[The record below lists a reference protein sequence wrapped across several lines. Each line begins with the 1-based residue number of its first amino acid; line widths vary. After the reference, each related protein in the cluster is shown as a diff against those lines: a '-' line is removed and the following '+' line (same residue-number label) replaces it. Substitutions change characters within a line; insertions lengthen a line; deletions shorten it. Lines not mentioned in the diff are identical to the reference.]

1 MQRTMNNSQKFGA
14 LLVVLG
20 LAGFATAVGLR
31 FSSDANSPGELPAAS
46 LLFILIGMAFYF
58 PQLLEDENK
67 GLSTMRLMTF
77 MVVSLFSVVAM
88 KIGWLAH
95 TFEDWKVTET
105 WVYILGLAFGS
116 KLFQSFSENKA
127 KPQGPGAGAADPSTP
142 TAGARTASVPRNYD
156 RSRDIGSQP
165 TSFTFSYNASGN
177 YQRIELQSMGEVL
190 SNGRSGSFQGTINPG
205 RILRLYF
212 KVWGGDYVITYDCEG
227 PTGQQRPGAPAS
239 PISGGTSSS
248 GPDTI
253 CVDIQF

>member
-1 MQRTMNNSQKFGA
+1 MNNSQRFGA

-20 LAGFATAVGLR
+20 LAGFALAVVLR
-31 FSSDANSPGELPAAS
+31 FGPVANSPGELPAAS

-88 KIGWLAH
+88 KIGWLARS
-95 TFEDWKVTET
+95 FEDWKVTET

-116 KLFQSFSENKA
+116 KLFQSFNENRSKSE
-127 KPQGPGAGAADPSTP
+127 GTGAGANDTGTQDA
-142 TAGARTASVPRNYD
+142 AARTTSAPRNYD
-156 RSRDIGSQP
+156 RSRDVDSLPI
-165 TSFTFSYNASGN
+165 TFTFSYSASGN

-190 SNGRSGSFQGTINPG
+190 ANGRSGSFQGSINPG
-205 RILRLYF
+205 RVLRVYF
-212 KVWGGDYVITYDCEG
+212 KVWGGDYVISYDCEG
-227 PTGQQRPGAPAS
+227 PAGRHRTGAPAA

-248 GPDTI
+248 GPDI
-253 CVDIQF
+253 ISIDVQF